1 MFLLLNFF
9 LLKKNDSV
17 DDKLDIR
24 CEIKTNGRMTLR
36 AAFWE
41 TDGMMVP
48 CPRMRKPGKEHREEE
63 KESPQEQRCP
73 R

>member
-1 MFLLLNFF
+1 M
-9 LLKKNDSV
+9 
-17 DDKLDIR
+17 DIR